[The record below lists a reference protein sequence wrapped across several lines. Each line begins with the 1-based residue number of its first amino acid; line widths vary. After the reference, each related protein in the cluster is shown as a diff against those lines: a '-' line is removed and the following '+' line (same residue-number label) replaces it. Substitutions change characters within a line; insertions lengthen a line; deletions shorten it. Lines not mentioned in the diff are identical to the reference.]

1 LNALPR
7 CSWGFGVRR
16 PIAIRTLL
24 LVVEQ
29 RFVRT
34 PDGQV
39 WTAGHY
45 PYSFLGRYLTRFQR
59 VRVLARLLEA
69 DTPPAKAKVSSGP
82 GVEHAG
88 IPDYQGLSGLVRCAI
103 PSSLGVLSS
112 FSGTSAV
119 LVRSP
124 STFGAAVLIGA
135 KLTRRPIAVEVIGD
149 PQDVFARGVFNHPLR
164 AIIRY
169 LTTGVQRVACRHAN
183 AVCYVSRILS
193 QRYPSRAPSIICSD
207 CELPPEAFVA
217 EARSNFTAG
226 KLRIVM
232 VATFAQRYKG
242 HDVLVEAISIVL
254 REFPGLQLQVDFVGD
269 GALRDAVQR
278 HARDRGI
285 ASMTTFHGFV
295 ADDCH
300 MRKLLD
306 GADLMV
312 LPSRTEGLPRVIIE
326 AFARA
331 LPCIGTDV
339 GGVPE
344 LLDGSCIF
352 KRDDIS
358 TLARL
363 IARLA
368 QAPKAL
374 AVQSERNLRFSRT
387 FAQDPQRA
395 RFGAFLDSALGA

>member
-1 LNALPR
+1 
-7 CSWGFGVRR
+7 
-16 PIAIRTLL
+16 LL

-39 WTAGHY
+39 WTSGHY

-59 VRVLARLLEA
+59 VRVLARLSEA
-69 DTPPAKAKVSSGP
+69 NAPPAKAKVSSGP

-103 PSSLGVLSS
+103 PAVLSALGS
-112 FSGTSAV
+112 LSGTDAV

-124 STFGAAVLIGA
+124 STFGAAVLFGA

-149 PQDVFARGVFNHPLR
+149 PNDVFARGVFNHPLR

-183 AVCYVSRILS
+183 AVCYVSRVLS

-207 CELPPEAFVA
+207 CELPPEAFAA

-254 REFPGLQLQVDFVGD
+254 REFPTLQLHVDFVGD

-295 ADDCH
+295 ADD
-300 MRKLLD
+300 RRLRQLLD
-306 GADLMV
+306 LADLMV
-312 LPSRTEGLPRVIIE
+312 LPSRTEGLPRVVVE
-326 AFARA
+326 GLARG
-331 LPCIGTDV
+331 LPCLGTDV
-339 GGVPE
+339 GGIPE
-344 LLDGSCIF
+344 LLDRSCVF
-352 KRDDIS
+352 NRDDVNE
-358 TLARL
+358 LARL
-363 IARLA
+363 ITQFA
-368 QAPKAL
+368 QRPDL
-374 AVQSERNLRFSRT
+374 LSLQSERNLRFSRA
-387 FAQDPQRA
+387 FRHEPQRA
-395 RFGAFLDSALGA
+395 RFAEFLSYGDPLAVTG